1 MHSAITRNERS
12 GGDPP
17 RHGRLNRWLIVAC
30 ALVVVVAFPLQKGTA
45 QPATTPIR
53 IGVVN
58 TDVSSEPVYADAEG
72 LFTRAGLAAAITT
85 FPNGKQVLDGLTSGA
100 LDVGFVN
107 IVSAVD
113 ALQKGAQLTIVA
125 PAAVYDPSAPIT
137 VLVQAATSNFA
148 SGQDLNG
155 KTLGVPA
162 PNDLGEVSTRA
173 WIDATGGDSRTVHY
187 VTGIPASQIAA
198 ALADHRLD
206 AAELSEPALTAEKQK
221 GRIKPLA
228 ATFDI
233 VGAPFYIGVFV
244 ASRPWSEAHPAA
256 ARAFSA
262 VMRDTAR
269 WANAH
274 RAETAEILA
283 ARLGI
288 SPAATASM
296 VRARYGDVL
305 SPALIQPILD
315 LSARYGALRPARAAD
330 LIGAAAVHR

>member
-30 ALVVVVAFPLQKGTA
+30 ALVVVAFPLQKGTA

-113 ALQKGAQLTIVA
+113 ALQKGA
-125 PAAVYDPSAPIT
+125 PIT
-137 VLVQAATSNFA
+137 VVVQAATSNFA
-148 SGQDLNG
+148 SGRDLNG

-173 WIDATGGDSRTVHY
+173 WIDATGGDSRT
-187 VTGIPASQIAA
+187 
-198 ALADHRLD
+198 
-206 AAELSEPALTAEKQK
+206 
-221 GRIKPLA
+221 
-228 ATFDI
+228 
-233 VGAPFYIGVFV
+233 
-244 ASRPWSEAHPAA
+244 
-256 ARAFSA
+256 
-262 VMRDTAR
+262 
-269 WANAH
+269 
-274 RAETAEILA
+274 
-283 ARLGI
+283 
-288 SPAATASM
+288 
-296 VRARYGDVL
+296 
-305 SPALIQPILD
+305 
-315 LSARYGALRPARAAD
+315 
-330 LIGAAAVHR
+330 

>member
-1 MHSAITRNERS
+1 MK
-12 GGDPP
+12 
-17 RHGRLNRWLIVAC
+17 RLLLGAF
-30 ALVVVVAFPLQKGTA
+30 ALAVCVVPQALEA
-45 QPATTPIR
+45 QPSPAAIR

-58 TDVSSEPVYADAEG
+58 TDVSSEPVYAQAQG
-72 LFTRAGLAAAITT
+72 FFKQAALEPQITT
-85 FPNGKQVLDGLTSGA
+85 FANGKQVLDGLASNA

-113 ALQKGAQLTIVA
+113 AIQQGAPLTIVA
-125 PAAVYDPSAPIT
+125 PATIYDRAAPIT
-137 VLVQAATSNFA
+137 VLVQAATSNFT
-148 SGQDLNG
+148 SGRELNG

-173 WIDATGGDSRTVHY
+173 WVDATGGDSRSVHY
-187 VTGIPASQIAA
+187 VTGVPSSQIAA
-198 ALADHRLD
+198 ALAEHRVD

-221 GRIKPLA
+221 GTVKALA
-228 ATFDI
+228 ATFDA

-244 ASRPWSEAHPAA
+244 ASVPWVKAHPDAA
-256 ARAFSA
+256 HSFAT

-274 RAETAEILA
+274 RAETAPILA
-283 ARLGI
+283 QQLKV

-305 SPALIQPILD
+305 SPALIQPIVD
-315 LSARYGALRPARAAD
+315 LSVKYGVLRPLRAED
-330 LIGAAAVHR
+330 LIGIAALRE

>member
-30 ALVVVVAFPLQKGTA
+30 ALVVVAFPLQKGTA

-58 TDVSSEPVYADAEG
+58 TDAEG

-148 SGQDLNG
+148 SGRDLNG

-198 ALADHRLD
+198 ALA
-206 AAELSEPALTAEKQK
+206 
-221 GRIKPLA
+221 
-228 ATFDI
+228 
-233 VGAPFYIGVFV
+233 
-244 ASRPWSEAHPAA
+244 
-256 ARAFSA
+256 
-262 VMRDTAR
+262 
-269 WANAH
+269 
-274 RAETAEILA
+274 
-283 ARLGI
+283 
-288 SPAATASM
+288 
-296 VRARYGDVL
+296 
-305 SPALIQPILD
+305 
-315 LSARYGALRPARAAD
+315 
-330 LIGAAAVHR
+330 